1 LDPLALLFPMFEV
14 AVERSLPKD
23 FSIAGIAGIGLES
36 PKEWEVGAQ
45 ARYYALGD
53 FNHGMP
59 IVCEALFTR
68 DNRDYENERELRVSL
83 LVGYKLA
90 LKSGFTVQ
98 IAAGAGVPVASSVPR
113 SESTLVGLVIDSG
126 IGWSF

>member
-1 LDPLALLFPMFEV
+1 VEITPACHRTSVTLDPLALLFPMFEV

-83 LVGYKLA
+83 LVGYMVYIQA
-90 LKSGFTVQ
+90 LSED
-98 IAAGAGVPVASSVPR
+98 IAADAGIEKLMDSV
-113 SESTLVGLVIDSG
+113 
-126 IGWSF
+126 IGSFRPL